1 MGGGLCGGPTQSSSG
16 VTHPLWWAFVGATF
30 SPNGCKSRLV
40 DTDFPF
46 NKVVDSFS
54 LAKDAIGCLIIKT
67 HCGHFSLAEGA
78 IWCLIIKTHCGL
90 FLLAEGAIRCLI
102 IKTHCGLFWLAE
114 DAIGCLIIKTH
125 CGLFSLAEDA
135 IGV

>member
-1 MGGGLCGGPTQSSSG
+1 VAPLDRQVGLPIHFGGL
-16 VTHPLWWAFVGATF
+16 LWGATF
-30 SPNGCKSRLV
+30 SPNSCKSRLA

-67 HCGHFSLAEGA
+67 HCGLFSLAKGA
-78 IWCLIIKTHCGL
+78 IGCLIIKTHCGL
-90 FLLAEGAIRCLI
+90 FLLAE
-102 IKTHCGLFWLAE
+102 
-114 DAIGCLIIKTH
+114 
-125 CGLFSLAEDA
+125 DA